1 MSVVILSF
9 VKVLAI
15 ASPALILWA
24 LALYCI
30 GEAK

>member
-1 MSVVILSF
+1 MSIVLLSF
-9 VKVLAI
+9 AKVLAI

-30 GEAK
+30 REAK